1 MQYLNSKINLPTVD
15 TFEEYESLKHNQAMF
30 ESAAKEIIAHHQLV
44 EAPLSRLEGTNI
56 VFSFGSKRII
66 KIYPPFHLEQFT
78 NEVLVMK
85 HLAKKLSVDTPEI
98 EFEGNIDG
106 WPYLITNQLDGI
118 LLEGLWE
125 NLEDD
130 NKIIIIR
137 ELGKLI
143 HEVHSLPVDGLE
155 TIDCHWLQFIT
166 KQINQCVTQ
175 HQATQLPACLL
186 NQLPDYLNKTT
197 ASLPTYTQPV
207 LLTGEY
213 TPMNFLVKQQNN
225 RWHIDGLIDF
235 GDCML
240 GLPAYDLLGP
250 GAFLIQGNKK
260 LLREFLLA
268 YGYTS
273 ENINTLL
280 SQQLT
285 TLMLLHRYSNL
296 KIQIRIPDWQNQVGN
311 FKDIEKLVWGV
322 E

>member
-1 MQYLNSKINLPTVD
+1 MQYLNSKITLPTVE

-30 ESAAKEIIAHHQLV
+30 ESAAKVITAHHQLV
-44 EAPLSRLEGTNI
+44 EAPLSRLEGTNV
-56 VFSFGSKRII
+56 VFSFGSNRII

-85 HLAKKLSVDTPEI
+85 HLAKKLSVETPEI

-106 WPYLITNQLDGI
+106 WPYLITNQLDGV

-137 ELGKLI
+137 ELGELI
-143 HEVHSLPVDGLE
+143 HEVHSLSVDGLE

-166 KQINQCVTQ
+166 KQINQCVAQ
-175 HQATQLPACLL
+175 HQATQLPAFLL

-197 ASLPTYTQPV
+197 ASLPRLTQPV

-225 RWHIDGLIDF
+225 RWHIVGLIDF

-240 GLPAYDLLGP
+240 GLPEYDLLGP

-273 ENINTLL
+273 ENINILL

-296 KIQIRIPDWQNQVGN
+296 KIQIRIPDWQNQVSN